1 MDWKP
6 WLLMLPLAAL
16 CWWAGFFA
24 TKRFR
29 QDKHKF
35 KDEDIPGGH

>member
-1 MDWKP
+1 MDWKL
-6 WLLMLPLAAL
+6 WLLMLPLGAF

-24 TKRFR
+24 TKRYR
-29 QDKHKF
+29 KNKHKF